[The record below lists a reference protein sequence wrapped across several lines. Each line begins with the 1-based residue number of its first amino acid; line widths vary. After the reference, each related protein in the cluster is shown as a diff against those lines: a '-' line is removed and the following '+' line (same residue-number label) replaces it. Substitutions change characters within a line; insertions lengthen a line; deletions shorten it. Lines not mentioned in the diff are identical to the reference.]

1 MVETLIQAD
10 DHLALWT
17 FILVAATSA
26 IVIEQRFKWASK
38 VPGAV
43 IALLIAIAASNL
55 KIIPTDAPTY
65 DIVWGY
71 IVPLAI
77 PLLLFKTNIQS
88 LIKESW
94 KLLLLFLVSSMAT
107 MIGTVIAFLALRRY
121 IPELDKVSG
130 MISASYSGGGVNYA
144 AMSAKLEP
152 SESINAATI
161 VADNMMMAFYFLIL
175 IGLAGIPVIR
185 RIWGS
190 PHTDE
195 IEKNPEM
202 QSSRTLSEAY
212 WKPNLISLKDIA
224 ICLASSMLIVLI
236 SFKLSAL
243 LKALLGTSN
252 NIIGDLIISLIT
264 DKYLLLTT
272 ITFIVASI
280 FRNSF
285 EKLNGSQELGTYCI
299 YLFFVVIGIPASIG
313 LIVTK
318 APLLFIFVFI
328 IAMVN
333 LAITMGVG
341 KLFKFNVEEVVL
353 ACNANIGGPT
363 TAAALA
369 ISKGWTKLIGPI
381 LVIGTVGYV
390 IGNYV
395 GTIIYFIV
403 TQIGM

>member
-1 MVETLIQAD
+1 METLIQAD

-26 IVIEQRFKWASK
+26 IFIEQRYKWASK
-38 VPGAV
+38 IPGAV
-43 IALLIAIAASNL
+43 IALLIAITASNL

-65 DIVWGY
+65 DAVWGY

-88 LIKESW
+88 LVKESW
-94 KLLLLFLVSSMAT
+94 KLLLLFLTSSMAT
-107 MIGTVIAFLALRRY
+107 MIGTVIAFLALRHY
-121 IPELDKVSG
+121 IPDLDKISG

-175 IGLAGIPVIR
+175 IGLAGTPIIR

-195 IEKNPEM
+195 IEKDPEM
-202 QSSRTLSEAY
+202 QNSRTLSEAY

-224 ICLASSMLIVLI
+224 ICLASSLLIVLI

-243 LKALLGTSN
+243 LKAVLGTSD
-252 NIIGDLIISLIT
+252 NIVGDLVINLIT

-272 ITFIVASI
+272 ITFIVASV
-280 FRNSF
+280 FKNSF

-299 YLFFVVIGIPASIG
+299 YLFFVVIGIPASIS

-318 APLLFIFVFI
+318 APLLFVFVFI

-333 LAITMGVG
+333 LAITMGIG
-341 KLFKFNVEEVVL
+341 KLFKFNIEEVVM

-369 ISKGWTKLIGPI
+369 ISKGWTKLVGPI

-390 IGNYV
+390 VGNYI
-395 GTIIYFIV
+395 GTIVYFLV

>member
-26 IVIEQRFKWASK
+26 IFIEQRCKWASK

-94 KLLLLFLVSSMAT
+94 KLLLLFLISSMAT

-121 IPELDKVSG
+121 IPELDKISG

-175 IGLAGIPVIR
+175 IGLAGIPIIR

-195 IEKNPEM
+195 IEKDPEM

-236 SFKLSAL
+236 SFKLSAV
-243 LKALLGTSN
+243 LKALLGTSD

-318 APLLFIFVFI
+318 APLLFVFVFI

-341 KLFKFNVEEVVL
+341 KLFKFSVEEVVL

-369 ISKGWTKLIGPI
+369 ISKGWTKLVGPI

>member
-1 MVETLIQAD
+1 METLIQAD

-17 FILVAATSA
+17 FVLVAATSA
-26 IVIEQRFKWASK
+26 IFIEQRYKWASK
-38 VPGAV
+38 IPGAV
-43 IALLIAIAASNL
+43 IALLIAITASNL

-65 DIVWGY
+65 DAVWGY

-77 PLLLFKTNIQS
+77 PLLLFKTNLQS
-88 LIKESW
+88 LVKESW
-94 KLLLLFLVSSMAT
+94 KLLLLFLTSSMAT
-107 MIGTVIAFLALRRY
+107 MVGTVIAFLALRHY
-121 IPELDKVSG
+121 IPDLDKISG

-175 IGLAGIPVIR
+175 IGLAGVPLIR

-195 IEKNPEM
+195 IEKDPEM
-202 QSSRTLSEAY
+202 QNNRTLSEAY

-224 ICLASSMLIVLI
+224 ICLASSLLIVLI

-243 LKALLGTSN
+243 LKAVLGTSD
-252 NIIGDLIISLIT
+252 NIIGDLLINLIT

-272 ITFIVASI
+272 ITFIVASV
-280 FRNSF
+280 FKNSF
-285 EKLNGSQELGTYCI
+285 EKLSGSQELGTYCI
-299 YLFFVVIGIPASIG
+299 YLFFVVIGIPASIS

-318 APLLFIFVFI
+318 APLLFVFVFI

-333 LAITMGVG
+333 LAITMGIG
-341 KLFKFNVEEVVL
+341 KLFKFNIEEVVL

-369 ISKGWTKLIGPI
+369 ISKGWTKLVGPI

-390 IGNYV
+390 VGNYI
-395 GTIIYFIV
+395 GTIVYFLV
-403 TQIGM
+403 TQMGI

>member
-1 MVETLIQAD
+1 METFIQAD

-17 FILVAATSA
+17 FVMVAATSA
-26 IVIEQRFKWASK
+26 IFIEQRYKWASK
-38 VPGAV
+38 IPGAV

-55 KIIPTDAPTY
+55 KIIPIDAPTY

-77 PLLLFKTNIQS
+77 PLLLFKTNIQA
-88 LIKESW
+88 LVKESW
-94 KLLLLFLVSSMAT
+94 KLLLLFLTSSMAT
-107 MIGTVIAFLALRRY
+107 MIGTVIAFLSLRHY

-175 IGLAGIPVIR
+175 IGLAGIPIIR

-195 IEKNPEM
+195 IERDPDM
-202 QSSRTLSEAY
+202 LASRTLSEAF

-236 SFKLSAL
+236 SFKLSAF
-243 LKALLGTSN
+243 LKTIFGSSD
-252 NIIGDLIISLIT
+252 NIIGDLLISLLT

-272 ITFIVASI
+272 ITFVIVSI
-280 FRNSF
+280 FKTTF
-285 EKLNGSQELGTYCI
+285 EKLSGSQELGTYCI
-299 YLFFVVIGIPASIG
+299 YLFFVVIGIPASIS
-313 LIVTK
+313 LIVTQ
-318 APLLFIFVFI
+318 APLLFVFVFV
-328 IAMVN
+328 IAIVN

-341 KLFKFNVEEVVL
+341 KLFNFNVEEIVL

-369 ISKGWTKLIGPI
+369 ISKGWTKLVGPI

-395 GTIIYFIV
+395 GTIVYFIV

>member
-17 FILVAATSA
+17 FVLVAATSA
-26 IVIEQRFKWASK
+26 IFIEQRYKWASK

-121 IPELDKVSG
+121 IPELDKISG

-175 IGLAGIPVIR
+175 IGLAGIPIIR

-369 ISKGWTKLIGPI
+369 ISRGWTKLVGPI

-403 TQIGM
+403 TQIGI

>member
-1 MVETLIQAD
+1 METLIQAD

-17 FILVAATSA
+17 FVLVAATSA
-26 IVIEQRFKWASK
+26 IFIEQRYKWASK
-38 VPGAV
+38 IPGAV
-43 IALLIAIAASNL
+43 IALLIAITASNL

-88 LIKESW
+88 LVKESW
-94 KLLLLFLVSSMAT
+94 KLLLLFLTSSMAT
-107 MIGTVIAFLALRRY
+107 MIGTVIAFLALRHY
-121 IPELDKVSG
+121 IPDLDKISG

-175 IGLAGIPVIR
+175 IGLAGIPIIR

-195 IEKNPEM
+195 IEKDPAM

-243 LKALLGTSN
+243 LKAVLGTSD
-252 NIIGDLIISLIT
+252 NIIGDLIINLIT

-272 ITFIVASI
+272 ITFIVASL
-280 FRNSF
+280 FKSTF
-285 EKLNGSQELGTYCI
+285 EKLSGSQELGTYCI
-299 YLFFVVIGIPASIG
+299 YLFFVVIGIPASIS

-318 APLLFIFVFI
+318 APLLFVFVFI

-333 LAITMGVG
+333 LAITMGIG
-341 KLFKFNVEEVVL
+341 KLFKFNIEEVVM

-369 ISKGWTKLIGPI
+369 ISKGWTKLVGPI

-390 IGNYV
+390 VGNYI
-395 GTIIYFIV
+395 GTIIYFLV

>member
-17 FILVAATSA
+17 FVLVAATSA
-26 IVIEQRFKWASK
+26 IFIEQRYKWASK

-94 KLLLLFLVSSMAT
+94 KLLLLFLISSMAT

-121 IPELDKVSG
+121 IPELDKISG

-175 IGLAGIPVIR
+175 IGLAGIPIIR

-195 IEKNPEM
+195 IEKDPEM

-243 LKALLGTSN
+243 LKALLGTSD

-318 APLLFIFVFI
+318 APLLFVFVFI

-341 KLFKFNVEEVVL
+341 KLFKFSVEEVVL

-369 ISKGWTKLIGPI
+369 ISKGWTKLVGPI

>member
-1 MVETLIQAD
+1 MDTLIQAD

-17 FILVAATSA
+17 FVMVAATSA
-26 IVIEQRFKWASK
+26 IFIEQRYKWASK
-38 VPGAV
+38 IPGAV

-55 KIIPTDAPTY
+55 KIIPIDAPTY

-77 PLLLFKTNIQS
+77 PLLLFKTNLQA
-88 LIKESW
+88 LVKESW
-94 KLLLLFLVSSMAT
+94 KLLLLFLTSSMAT
-107 MIGTVIAFLALRRY
+107 MIGAVLAFMALRHY
-121 IPELDKVSG
+121 IPELDKVTG
-130 MISASYSGGGVNYA
+130 MISASYTGGGVNYA

-185 RIWGS
+185 RVWGS
-190 PHTDE
+190 PHTDA

-202 QSSRTLSEAY
+202 LNSRTLSEAF

-224 ICLASSMLIVLI
+224 ICLAASMLIVLI
-236 SFKLSAL
+236 SFKLSTFL
-243 LKALLGTSN
+243 QALLGTSD
-252 NIIGDLIISLIT
+252 NIVVGLLISLIT

-272 ITFIVASI
+272 ITFIIVSI
-280 FRNSF
+280 FKNSF

-299 YLFFVVIGIPASIG
+299 YLFFVVIGIPASIS
-313 LIVTK
+313 LIITQ
-318 APLLFIFVFI
+318 APLLFVFVFI

-341 KLFKFNVEEVVL
+341 KLFKFSVEEVVL

-369 ISKGWTKLIGPI
+369 ISKGWTNLVGPI

-390 IGNYV
+390 IGNYI
-395 GTIIYFIV
+395 GTIVYFIV

>member
-1 MVETLIQAD
+1 METLIQAD

-17 FILVAATSA
+17 FVLVAATSA
-26 IVIEQRFKWASK
+26 IFIEQRYKWASK
-38 VPGAV
+38 IPGAV

-94 KLLLLFLVSSMAT
+94 KLLLLFLISSIAT

-121 IPELDKVSG
+121 IPELDKISG

-175 IGLAGIPVIR
+175 IGLAGIPIIR

-195 IEKNPEM
+195 IEKDPEM

-236 SFKLSAL
+236 SFKLSAV
-243 LKALLGTSN
+243 LKALLGTSD

-318 APLLFIFVFI
+318 APLLFVFVFI

-341 KLFKFNVEEVVL
+341 KLFKFSVEEVVL

-369 ISKGWTKLIGPI
+369 ISKGWTKLVGPI

>member
-1 MVETLIQAD
+1 METLIQAD

-17 FILVAATSA
+17 FVLVAATSA
-26 IVIEQRFKWASK
+26 IFIEQRYKWASK

-43 IALLIAIAASNL
+43 IALLIAITASNL

-65 DIVWGY
+65 DAVWGY

-77 PLLLFKTNIQS
+77 PLLLFKTNLQS
-88 LIKESW
+88 LVKESW
-94 KLLLLFLVSSMAT
+94 KLLLLFLTSSMAT
-107 MIGTVIAFLALRRY
+107 MIGTVIAFLALRHY
-121 IPELDKVSG
+121 IPDLDKISG

-175 IGLAGIPVIR
+175 IGLAGIPLIR

-195 IEKNPEM
+195 IEKDPEM
-202 QSSRTLSEAY
+202 QNSRTLSEAY

-224 ICLASSMLIVLI
+224 ICLASSLLIVLI

-243 LKALLGTSN
+243 LKAVLGTSD
-252 NIIGDLIISLIT
+252 NIVGDLVINLIT

-272 ITFIVASI
+272 ITFIVASV
-280 FRNSF
+280 FKSSF

-299 YLFFVVIGIPASIG
+299 YLFFVVIGIPASIS

-318 APLLFIFVFI
+318 APLLFVFVFI

-333 LAITMGVG
+333 LAITMGIG
-341 KLFKFNVEEVVL
+341 KLFKFNIEEVVM

-369 ISKGWTKLIGPI
+369 ISKGWTKLVGPI

-390 IGNYV
+390 VGNYI
-395 GTIIYFIV
+395 GTIVYFLV
-403 TQIGM
+403 TQIGV

>member
-1 MVETLIQAD
+1 METLIQAD

-17 FILVAATSA
+17 FVLVAATSA
-26 IVIEQRFKWASK
+26 IFIEQRYKWASK
-38 VPGAV
+38 IPGAV
-43 IALLIAIAASNL
+43 IALLIAITASNL

-65 DIVWGY
+65 DAVWGY

-77 PLLLFKTNIQS
+77 PLLLFKTNLQS
-88 LIKESW
+88 LVKESW
-94 KLLLLFLVSSMAT
+94 KLLLLFLTSSMAT
-107 MIGTVIAFLALRRY
+107 MIGTVIAFLALRHY
-121 IPELDKVSG
+121 IPDLDKISG

-175 IGLAGIPVIR
+175 IGLAGIPLIR

-195 IEKNPEM
+195 IEKDPEM
-202 QSSRTLSEAY
+202 QDSRTLSEAY

-224 ICLASSMLIVLI
+224 ICLASSLLIVLI

-243 LKALLGTSN
+243 LKAVLGTSD
-252 NIIGDLIISLIT
+252 NIVGDLVINLIT

-272 ITFIVASI
+272 ITFIVASV
-280 FRNSF
+280 FKNSF
-285 EKLNGSQELGTYCI
+285 EKLSGSQELGTYCI
-299 YLFFVVIGIPASIG
+299 YLFFVVIGIPASIS

-318 APLLFIFVFI
+318 APLLFVFVFI

-341 KLFKFNVEEVVL
+341 KLFKFNIEEVVL

-369 ISKGWTKLIGPI
+369 ISKGWTKLVGPI

-390 IGNYV
+390 VGNYI
-395 GTIIYFIV
+395 GTIVYFLV

>member
-26 IVIEQRFKWASK
+26 IFIEQRCKWASK

-94 KLLLLFLVSSMAT
+94 KLLLLFLISSMAT

-121 IPELDKVSG
+121 IPELDKISG

-175 IGLAGIPVIR
+175 IGLAGIPIIR

-195 IEKNPEM
+195 IEKDPEM

-243 LKALLGTSN
+243 LKALLGTSD

-313 LIVTK
+313 LILTK
-318 APLLFIFVFI
+318 APLLFVFVFI

-341 KLFKFNVEEVVL
+341 KLFKFSVEEVVL

-369 ISKGWTKLIGPI
+369 ISKGWTKLVGPI

>member
-1 MVETLIQAD
+1 METLIQAD

-17 FILVAATSA
+17 FVLVAATSA
-26 IVIEQRFKWASK
+26 IFIEQRYKWASK
-38 VPGAV
+38 IPGAV
-43 IALLIAIAASNL
+43 IALLIAITASNL

-65 DIVWGY
+65 DAVWGY

-77 PLLLFKTNIQS
+77 PLLLFKTNLQS
-88 LIKESW
+88 LVKESW
-94 KLLLLFLVSSMAT
+94 KLLLLFLTSSMAT
-107 MIGTVIAFLALRRY
+107 MVGTVIAFLALRHY
-121 IPELDKVSG
+121 IPDLDKISG

-175 IGLAGIPVIR
+175 IGLAGVPLIR

-195 IEKNPEM
+195 IEKDPEM
-202 QSSRTLSEAY
+202 QNSRTLSEAY

-224 ICLASSMLIVLI
+224 ICLASSLLIVLI

-243 LKALLGTSN
+243 LKAVLGTSD
-252 NIIGDLIISLIT
+252 NIVGDLAINLIT

-272 ITFIVASI
+272 ITFIVASV
-280 FRNSF
+280 FKNSF
-285 EKLNGSQELGTYCI
+285 EKLSGSQELGTYCI
-299 YLFFVVIGIPASIG
+299 YLFFVVIGIPASIS

-318 APLLFIFVFI
+318 APLLFVFVFI

-333 LAITMGVG
+333 LAITMGIG
-341 KLFKFNVEEVVL
+341 KLFKFNIEEVVL

-369 ISKGWTKLIGPI
+369 ISKGWTKLVGPI

-390 IGNYV
+390 VGNYI
-395 GTIIYFIV
+395 GTIVYFLV

>member
-1 MVETLIQAD
+1 METLIQAD

-224 ICLASSMLIVLI
+224 ICLASSMVIVLI

-369 ISKGWTKLIGPI
+369 ISKGWTKLVGPI

>member
-1 MVETLIQAD
+1 METLIQAD

-17 FILVAATSA
+17 FVMVAATSA
-26 IVIEQRFKWASK
+26 IFIEQRYKWASK
-38 VPGAV
+38 IPGAI
-43 IALLIAIAASNL
+43 IALLIAIIASNL
-55 KIIPTDAPTY
+55 KVIPTDAPTY

-88 LIKESW
+88 LVKESW
-94 KLLLLFLVSSMAT
+94 KLLLLFLMSSIAT
-107 MIGTVIAFLALRRY
+107 MVGTVLAFIALRHY

-144 AMSAKLEP
+144 AMSAKLGP

-161 VADNMMMAFYFLIL
+161 VADNMMMAVYFLIL
-175 IGLAGIPVIR
+175 IGLAGIPIIR
-185 RIWGS
+185 RVWGS
-190 PHTDE
+190 PHTDAL
-195 IEKNPEM
+195 EKNPEM
-202 QSSRTLSEAY
+202 LNSRTLSEAY
-212 WKPNLISLKDIA
+212 WQPNLISLKDIA
-224 ICLASSMLIVLI
+224 ICLAASMLIVLI
-236 SFKLSAL
+236 SFKLSAFL
-243 LKALLGTSN
+243 QGLLGTSDN
-252 NIIGDLIISLIT
+252 VVIGLLISLIT

-272 ITFIVASI
+272 ITFLIVSI
-280 FRNSF
+280 FKNSF

-299 YLFFVVIGIPASIG
+299 YLFFVVIGIPASID

-318 APLLFIFVFI
+318 APLLFVFVFI

-341 KLFKFNVEEVVL
+341 KLFKFSIEEVLL

-369 ISKGWTKLIGPI
+369 ISKGWTNLVGPI

>member
-1 MVETLIQAD
+1 METLIQAD

-17 FILVAATSA
+17 FVLVAATSA
-26 IVIEQRFKWASK
+26 IFIEQRYKWASK
-38 VPGAV
+38 IPGAV

-77 PLLLFKTNIQS
+77 PLLLFKTNLQS
-88 LIKESW
+88 LVKESW
-94 KLLLLFLVSSMAT
+94 KLLLLFLTSSMAT
-107 MIGTVIAFLALRRY
+107 MIGTVIAFLALRHY
-121 IPELDKVSG
+121 IPDLDKISG

-175 IGLAGIPVIR
+175 IGLAGIPIIR

-195 IEKNPEM
+195 IEKDPEM

-243 LKALLGTSN
+243 LKAVLGTSD
-252 NIIGDLIISLIT
+252 NIIGDLLINLIT

-272 ITFIVASI
+272 ITFIVASL
-280 FRNSF
+280 FKGTF

-299 YLFFVVIGIPASIG
+299 YLFFVVIGIPASIS

-318 APLLFIFVFI
+318 APLLFVFVFI

-333 LAITMGVG
+333 LAITMGIG
-341 KLFKFNVEEVVL
+341 KLFKFNIEEVIL

-369 ISKGWTKLIGPI
+369 ISKGWTKLVGPI

-390 IGNYV
+390 VGNYI
-395 GTIIYFIV
+395 GTIIYFLV

>member
-17 FILVAATSA
+17 FVLVAATSA
-26 IVIEQRFKWASK
+26 IFIEQRCKWASK

-94 KLLLLFLVSSMAT
+94 KLLLLFLISSMAT

-121 IPELDKVSG
+121 IPELDKISG

-175 IGLAGIPVIR
+175 IGLAGIPIIR

-195 IEKNPEM
+195 IEKDPEM

-243 LKALLGTSN
+243 LKDLLGTSD

-313 LIVTK
+313 LILTK
-318 APLLFIFVFI
+318 APLLFVFVFI

-341 KLFKFNVEEVVL
+341 KLFKFSVEEVVL

-369 ISKGWTKLIGPI
+369 ISKGWTKLVGPI

>member
-26 IVIEQRFKWASK
+26 IFIEQRCKWASK

-43 IALLIAIAASNL
+43 IALLIAISASNL

-243 LKALLGTSN
+243 LKALLGTSD

-318 APLLFIFVFI
+318 APLLFVFVFI

-333 LAITMGVG
+333 LAITMGIG

-369 ISKGWTKLIGPI
+369 ISKGWTKLVGPI

>member
-17 FILVAATSA
+17 FVLVAATSA
-26 IVIEQRFKWASK
+26 IFIEQRYKWASK

-121 IPELDKVSG
+121 IPELDKISG

-243 LKALLGTSN
+243 LKALLGTSD

-285 EKLNGSQELGTYCI
+285 GKLNGSQELGTYCI

-369 ISKGWTKLIGPI
+369 ISKGWTKLVGPI

>member
-1 MVETLIQAD
+1 MMETLIQAD

-17 FILVAATSA
+17 FVMVAATSA
-26 IVIEQRFKWASK
+26 IFIEQRYKWASK
-38 VPGAV
+38 IPGAI
-43 IALLIAIAASNL
+43 IALLIAIIASNL
-55 KIIPTDAPTY
+55 KVIPTDAPTY

-88 LIKESW
+88 LVKESW
-94 KLLLLFLVSSMAT
+94 KLLLLFLTSSIAT
-107 MIGTVIAFLALRRY
+107 MIGTVFAFMALRHY

-144 AMSAKLEP
+144 AMSAKLAP

-161 VADNMMMAFYFLIL
+161 VADNMMMTVYFLIL
-175 IGLAGIPVIR
+175 IGLAGVPIIR
-185 RIWGS
+185 RVWGS
-190 PHTDE
+190 PHTDA
-195 IEKNPEM
+195 IEKNPEI
-202 QSSRTLSEAY
+202 SNSRTLSEAY

-224 ICLASSMLIVLI
+224 ICLAASMLIVLI
-236 SFKLSAL
+236 SFKLSAFL
-243 LKALLGTSN
+243 QASLGTSDN
-252 NIIGDLIISLIT
+252 VVIGLLISLIT

-272 ITFIVASI
+272 ITFVIVSI
-280 FRNSF
+280 FKSSF

-318 APLLFIFVFI
+318 APLLFVFVLI
-328 IAMVN
+328 IALIN

-341 KLFKFNVEEVVL
+341 KLFKFSIEEVIL

-369 ISKGWTKLIGPI
+369 ISKGWTNLVGPI

-390 IGNYV
+390 IGNYI

>member
-1 MVETLIQAD
+1 METLIQAD

-26 IVIEQRFKWASK
+26 IFIEQRYKWASK
-38 VPGAV
+38 IPGAV
-43 IALLIAIAASNL
+43 IALLIAITASNL

-65 DIVWGY
+65 DAVWGY

-88 LIKESW
+88 LVKESW
-94 KLLLLFLVSSMAT
+94 KLLLLFLTSSMAT
-107 MIGTVIAFLALRRY
+107 MIGTVIAFLALRHY
-121 IPELDKVSG
+121 IPDLDKISG

-175 IGLAGIPVIR
+175 IGLAGIPIIR

-195 IEKNPEM
+195 IEKDPEM
-202 QSSRTLSEAY
+202 QNSRTLSEAY

-224 ICLASSMLIVLI
+224 ICLASSLLIVLI

-243 LKALLGTSN
+243 LKAVLGTSD
-252 NIIGDLIISLIT
+252 NIVGDLVINLIT

-272 ITFIVASI
+272 ITFIVASV
-280 FRNSF
+280 FKNSF

-299 YLFFVVIGIPASIG
+299 YLFFVVIGIPASIT

-318 APLLFIFVFI
+318 APLLFVFVFI

-333 LAITMGVG
+333 LAITMGIG
-341 KLFKFNVEEVVL
+341 KLFKFNIEEVVM

-369 ISKGWTKLIGPI
+369 ISKGWTKLVGPI

-390 IGNYV
+390 VGNYI
-395 GTIIYFIV
+395 GTIVYFLV
-403 TQIGM
+403 TQIGV

>member
-1 MVETLIQAD
+1 MI
-10 DHLALWT
+10 
-17 FILVAATSA
+17 AATSA
-26 IVIEQRFKWASK
+26 IFIEQRYKWASK
-38 VPGAV
+38 IPGAI
-43 IALLIAIAASNL
+43 IALLIAIIASNL
-55 KIIPTDAPTY
+55 KVIPTDAPTY

-88 LIKESW
+88 LVKESW
-94 KLLLLFLVSSMAT
+94 KLLLLFLTSSMAT
-107 MIGTVIAFLALRRY
+107 MVGAVLAFMALRHY

-144 AMSAKLEP
+144 AMSAKLAP

-161 VADNMMMAFYFLIL
+161 VADNMMMAVYFLIL
-175 IGLAGIPVIR
+175 IGLAGVPIIR
-185 RIWGS
+185 RVWGS
-190 PHTDE
+190 PHTDA
-195 IEKNPEM
+195 IEKSPEM
-202 QSSRTLSEAY
+202 SNSRTLSEAY

-224 ICLASSMLIVLI
+224 ICLAASMLIVLI
-236 SFKLSAL
+236 SFKLSAFL
-243 LKALLGTSN
+243 QALLGTSDN
-252 NIIGDLIISLIT
+252 VVIGLLISLIT

-272 ITFIVASI
+272 ITFIIVSV
-280 FRNSF
+280 FKSSF

-318 APLLFIFVFI
+318 APLLFVFVLI
-328 IAMVN
+328 IALVN

-341 KLFKFNVEEVVL
+341 KIFKFSIEEVIL

-369 ISKGWTKLIGPI
+369 ISKGWTNLVGPI

-390 IGNYV
+390 IGNYI

-403 TQIGM
+403 TQIGV

>member
-1 MVETLIQAD
+1 METLIQAD

-17 FILVAATSA
+17 FVLVAATSA
-26 IVIEQRFKWASK
+26 IFIEQRYKWASK
-38 VPGAV
+38 IPGAV
-43 IALLIAIAASNL
+43 IALLIAITASNL

-88 LIKESW
+88 LVKESW
-94 KLLLLFLVSSMAT
+94 KLLLLFLTSSMAT
-107 MIGTVIAFLALRRY
+107 MIGTVIAFLALRHY
-121 IPELDKVSG
+121 IPDLDKISG

-175 IGLAGIPVIR
+175 IGLAGIPIIR

-195 IEKNPEM
+195 IEKDPAM

-243 LKALLGTSN
+243 LKAVLGTSD
-252 NIIGDLIISLIT
+252 NIIGDLLINLIT

-272 ITFIVASI
+272 ITFIVASL
-280 FRNSF
+280 FKSTF
-285 EKLNGSQELGTYCI
+285 EKLSGSQELGTYCI
-299 YLFFVVIGIPASIG
+299 YLFFVVIGIPASIS

-318 APLLFIFVFI
+318 APLLFVFVFI

-333 LAITMGVG
+333 LAITMGIG
-341 KLFKFNVEEVVL
+341 KLFKFNIEEVVM

-369 ISKGWTKLIGPI
+369 ISKGWTKLVGPI

-390 IGNYV
+390 VGNYI
-395 GTIIYFIV
+395 GTIIYFLV

>member
-26 IVIEQRFKWASK
+26 IFIEQRYKWASK

-94 KLLLLFLVSSMAT
+94 KLLLLFLISSMAT

-121 IPELDKVSG
+121 IPELDKISG

-175 IGLAGIPVIR
+175 IGLAGIPIIR

-195 IEKNPEM
+195 IEKDPEM

-243 LKALLGTSN
+243 LKALLGTSD

-318 APLLFIFVFI
+318 APLLFVFVFI

-333 LAITMGVG
+333 LAITMGIG
-341 KLFKFNVEEVVL
+341 KLFKFSVEEVVL

-369 ISKGWTKLIGPI
+369 ISKGWTKLVGPI
-381 LVIGTVGYV
+381 LVIGTVGYI
-390 IGNYV
+390 IGNYL

>member
-333 LAITMGVG
+333 LAVTMGVG

-369 ISKGWTKLIGPI
+369 ISKGWTKLVGPI

>member
-1 MVETLIQAD
+1 METLIQAD

-17 FILVAATSA
+17 FVLVAATSA
-26 IVIEQRFKWASK
+26 IFIEQRYKWASK
-38 VPGAV
+38 IPGAV
-43 IALLIAIAASNL
+43 IALLIAITASNL

-65 DIVWGY
+65 DAVWGY

-77 PLLLFKTNIQS
+77 PLLLFKTNLQS
-88 LIKESW
+88 LVKESW
-94 KLLLLFLVSSMAT
+94 KLLLLFLTSSMAT
-107 MIGTVIAFLALRRY
+107 MVGTVIAFLALRHY
-121 IPELDKVSG
+121 IPDLDKISG

-175 IGLAGIPVIR
+175 IGLAGVPLIR

-190 PHTDE
+190 PHTDD
-195 IEKNPEM
+195 IEKDPEM
-202 QSSRTLSEAY
+202 QNSRTLSEAY

-224 ICLASSMLIVLI
+224 ICLASSLLIVLI

-243 LKALLGTSN
+243 LKAVLGTSD
-252 NIIGDLIISLIT
+252 NIVGDLVINLIT

-272 ITFIVASI
+272 ITFIVASV
-280 FRNSF
+280 FKNSF

-299 YLFFVVIGIPASIG
+299 YLFFVVIGIPASIS

-318 APLLFIFVFI
+318 APLLFVFVFI

-333 LAITMGVG
+333 LAITMGIG
-341 KLFKFNVEEVVL
+341 KLFKFNIEEVVL

-369 ISKGWTKLIGPI
+369 ISKGWTKLVGPI

-390 IGNYV
+390 VGNYI
-395 GTIIYFIV
+395 GTIVYFLV